1 MYTYHTWYLTF
12 GKNVRGCL
20 GDLRKMR
27 ILKFM
32 KRNAVSHVPYTY
44 MFLLTKG
51 LQNRYSLIK
60 DFRNRIICFL
70 QPNIVTL
77 SG

>member
-1 MYTYHTWYLTF
+1 MC
-12 GKNVRGCL
+12 RGFEENK
-20 GDLRKMR
+20 DLKVYEEKCSEACTVH
-27 ILKFM
+27 I
-32 KRNAVSHVPYTY
+32 HV
-44 MFLLTKG
+44 LLTEG